1 MILSQFNDRSS
12 ILEAPGVLKKC
23 PEIFLALIVAVIAFS
38 GFLNLA
44 SAGTPQ
50 SNATILVPISGVSSK
65 DIILDISPETD
76 EFIKGATN
84 INYEDFL
91 ENGGN
96 LKPVPDISRILGA
109 AGISRQDSVVITGEC
124 LPCGGGPAP
133 ATYTYWLLKYLGH
146 DEVRVLDGGIK
157 DWKAAGLPIS
167 NESSIRPATSYM
179 PETKAELLATY
190 DYVLNSGA
198 QIVDGRSTQE
208 YALGSIPGAINVP
221 MENVLDNESIRNKA
235 KLEEAFSDLKKD
247 KPVVVFTNIGV
258 QASVL
263 WFALTLSGYDARL
276 LLLAGLAGKPT
287 QI

>member
-1 MILSQFNDRSS
+1 MILSQFNDLSS
-12 ILEAPGVLKKC
+12 NLEAPGVLKKW
-23 PEIFLALIVAVIAFS
+23 PEIFLALIVVVIAFS

-44 SAGTPQ
+44 SAGTQQ
-50 SNATILVPISGVSSK
+50 SNATILVPISSVSSK

-146 DEVRVLDGGIK
+146 DKVYVLDGGIK

-167 NESSIRPATSYM
+167 NR
-179 PETKAELLATY
+179 
-190 DYVLNSGA
+190 
-198 QIVDGRSTQE
+198 
-208 YALGSIPGAINVP
+208 
-221 MENVLDNESIRNKA
+221 
-235 KLEEAFSDLKKD
+235 
-247 KPVVVFTNIGV
+247 VFD
-258 QASVL
+258 QAGDHL
-263 WFALTLSGYDARL
+263 H
-276 LLLAGLAGKPT
+276 AGN
-287 QI
+287 